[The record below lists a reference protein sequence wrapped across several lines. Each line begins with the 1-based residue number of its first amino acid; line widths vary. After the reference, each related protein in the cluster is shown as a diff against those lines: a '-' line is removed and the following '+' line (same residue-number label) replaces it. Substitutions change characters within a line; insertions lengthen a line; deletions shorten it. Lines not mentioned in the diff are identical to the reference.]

1 MQLSQKSKTFSQV
14 FDTLLKTKLNFE
26 HFEKK
31 MILIANVFP
40 KLETAKEEIEKISK
54 ETRFRTLFDS
64 QHAKGSQTL
73 LKIAAQHLYHIF

>member
-1 MQLSQKSKTFSQV
+1 
-14 FDTLLKTKLNFE
+14 
-26 HFEKK
+26 